1 MPDPISCIQP
11 FLSPEQALTNIIDS
25 ISKEETAIAEILSA
39 EGELIQKMKTFAD
52 NLGEYAALNISV
64 NDLMKN
70 LVRLQMLLQLKLEEA
85 QRFIH
90 NDDTDDICTDDYEE

>member
-1 MPDPISCIQP
+1 MLDPISISGIQP
-11 FLSPEQALTNIIDS
+11 FISQEQALTNIIDS
-25 ISKEETAIAEILSA
+25 ISREEDAIAGILSA
-39 EGELIQKMKTFAD
+39 EGELIQKTKASAG

-90 NDDTDDICTDDYEE
+90 IDDDIDEFEE